1 MVINFADKAVIGLAA
16 VPIMQELRLTPK
28 QFGLIGSSFFLLFS
42 LSAVVTG
49 FVANRVQTRW
59 VLLAMGLV
67 WALIQFP
74 MLGPAGFATI
84 IACRVALGA
93 GEGPAYPVALHAT
106 YKWFPNPLRTLPT
119 AIVAQ
124 GGAVGV
130 MVALPSLNWV
140 LVNYSWHWAFGVLGI
155 VGLGWCA
162 AWAAFGREGA
172 IDATAAPS
180 AAIGARLP
188 YRRMLLSPTIVAS
201 WCASFGAQWALS
213 QALIWQGAFLIKG
226 LGFPQGGI
234 GLLSALPAATAV
246 VVVIGGGWLS
256 QGLLARDVSSRLARG
271 VFGGACVAA
280 GGGALLLMPYLPTAA
295 WKIAMTTI
303 GVALPSVIYV
313 IGPAVVSEITPVAQ
327 RGALLAISTA
337 VSTSAGLLAPYVM
350 GSVVESA
357 STPLAGF
364 NLGFGICGLVMLAGG
379 AIGMALMHPE
389 REAERLAG
397 RDLLQY
403 RRA

>member
-1 MVINFADKAVIGLAA
+1 MNAPQPPKGAWTIVLLLFLFMVINFADKAVIGLAA

-42 LSAVVTG
+42 LSAIVTG
-49 FVANRVQTRW
+49 FVVNRVQTRW
-59 VLLAMGLV
+59 VLLAMGFV
-67 WALIQFP
+67 WAVTQFP

-84 IACRVALGA
+84 VACRVALGA

-106 YKWFPNPLRTLPT
+106 YKWFPNALRTLPT

-172 IDATAAPS
+172 IDAAAAPG
-180 AAIGARLP
+180 AATGLRLP
-188 YRRMLLSPTIVAS
+188 YRRMLLNPTIVAS

-213 QALIWQGAFLIKG
+213 QALTWQGAFLIKG

-246 VVVIGGGWLS
+246 VFVIGGGWLS
-256 QGLLARDVSSRLARG
+256 QRLLARDVSSRLARG
-271 VFGGACVAA
+271 VFGGACVVA
-280 GGGALLLMPYLPTAA
+280 GGGALLLMP
-295 WKIAMTTI
+295 
-303 GVALPSVIYV
+303 
-313 IGPAVVSEITPVAQ
+313 
-327 RGALLAISTA
+327 
-337 VSTSAGLLAPYVM
+337 
-350 GSVVESA
+350 
-357 STPLAGF
+357 
-364 NLGFGICGLVMLAGG
+364 ICR
-379 AIGMALMHPE
+379 PPP
-389 REAERLAG
+389 G
-397 RDLLQY
+397 RSQ
-403 RRA
+403 

>member
-1 MVINFADKAVIGLAA
+1 
-16 VPIMQELRLTPK
+16 
-28 QFGLIGSSFFLLFS
+28 
-42 LSAVVTG
+42 
-49 FVANRVQTRW
+49 
-59 VLLAMGLV
+59 
-67 WALIQFP
+67 

-93 GEGPAYPVALHAT
+93 GEGPAYPVALHST
-106 YKWFPNPLRTLPT
+106 YKWFPNALRTLPT

-124 GGAVGV
+124 GGAVGI
-130 MVALPSLNWV
+130 MVALPTLNWV
-140 LVNYSWHWAFGVLGI
+140 LVHYSWHWAFGVLGI

-172 IDATAAPS
+172 IDAAAAPS
-180 AAIGARLP
+180 AASGPRLT

-271 VFGGACVAA
+271 VFGGAYVAA

-295 WKIAMTTI
+295 LKIAMTTI

-313 IGPAVVSEITPVAQ
+313 IAPAVVSEITPVAQ

-350 GSVVESA
+350 GSVIESA

-364 NLGFGICGLVMLAGG
+364 NLGFAICGLVMLAGG
-379 AIGMALMHPE
+379 AIGMALMDPE